1 MEDKNNNSYFSF
13 NLEKGIFSVPVSFV
27 QEVFDYE
34 TITKVP
40 NSLDYLKGV
49 MNVRGSVV
57 PIADLRM
64 LFGFNPSDDLTGTSV
79 IVLEIPQKKAKS
91 VQLGIIANSVD
102 IVSPLN
108 LISADSTNY
117 GIPEEKKLFVQSV
130 ARRGDEF
137 ILVLDP
143 QEILT
148 FIETDVAR
156 TETINISK
164 LA

>member
-13 NLEKGIFSVPVSFV
+13 ILEKGIFSVPVSFV

-64 LFGFNPSDDLTGTSV
+64 LFGFNPDSDLTGTSV
-79 IVLEIPQKKAKS
+79 IVLEIPQKKAKP

-130 ARRGDEF
+130 ARRGDDF
-137 ILVLDP
+137 ILILDP

-148 FIETDVAR
+148 FIENDVAR
-156 TETINISK
+156 TETIDVAN
-164 LA
+164 LV

>member
-156 TETINISK
+156 TETINISE